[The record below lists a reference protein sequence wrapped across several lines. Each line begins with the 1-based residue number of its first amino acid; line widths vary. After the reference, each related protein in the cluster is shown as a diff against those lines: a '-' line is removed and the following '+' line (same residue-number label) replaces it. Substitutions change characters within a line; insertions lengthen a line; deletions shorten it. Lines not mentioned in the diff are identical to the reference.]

1 MDGQGKPAAGPDGEC
16 SGIARPRTPPLVET
30 GVPLAG
36 PSLLLANPE
45 CPLIS
50 PPAAVTTSP
59 EPLLRRDGRTA
70 TDQRPVQFQWDPMG
84 FALSSVLIATGQT
97 RVLCSVCLQ
106 EEVPRWRRG
115 SGSGWLSAEYR
126 LLPAST
132 PSRQSRELMKLSGRT
147 QEIQRLIGRSL
158 RAALDLEALGERT
171 LLVDC
176 DVLQADAGT
185 RTASISGAWVALA
198 AAIERLQRQQ
208 LLSVSP
214 LRHQVAAIS
223 VGLVE
228 GEALLDLDYSE
239 DSRAEVDLNV
249 VLDDQLRLLEI
260 QGTAEGAPFSRDQ
273 LNSLLDLADGGIRSL
288 QEAQRQAL
296 ASAPATAPAGSPRQ
310 PLAALG
316 S

>member
-1 MDGQGKPAAGPDGEC
+1 
-16 SGIARPRTPPLVET
+16 
-30 GVPLAG
+30 
-36 PSLLLANPE
+36 
-45 CPLIS
+45 
-50 PPAAVTTSP
+50 
-59 EPLLRRDGRTA
+59 
-70 TDQRPVQFQWDPMG
+70 
-84 FALSSVLIATGQT
+84 LIATGQT

-185 RTASISGAWVALA
+185 RTASITGAWVALA
-198 AAIERLQRQQ
+198 AAIARLQRQQ
-208 LLSVSP
+208 LLTSSP
-214 LRHQVAAIS
+214 LKHQVAAIS
-223 VGLVE
+223 VGLVA

-239 DSRAEVDLNV
+239 DSRADVDLNV
-249 VLDDQLRLLEI
+249 VMDDQLRLLEI
-260 QGTAEGAPFSRDQ
+260 QGTAEGAPFSRSQ
-273 LNSLLDLADGGIRSL
+273 LNSLLDLADGGIHSL
-288 QEAQRQAL
+288 QQAQRQAL
-296 ASAPATAPAGSPRQ
+296 DAAPAGSP
-310 PLAALG
+310 LALLAEPGAGG
-316 S
+316 SG

>member
-1 MDGQGKPAAGPDGEC
+1 MPA
-16 SGIARPRTPPLVET
+16 
-30 GVPLAG
+30 
-36 PSLLLANPE
+36 PSP
-45 CPLIS
+45 C
-50 PPAAVTTSP
+50 PAAVTSSP
-59 EPLLRRDGRTA
+59 DAKARRDGRTA
-70 TDQRPVQFQWDPMG
+70 TAQRPVHFQWDPMG
-84 FALSSVLIATGQT
+84 FALSSVLVSTGAT

-185 RTASISGAWVALA
+185 RTASITGAWVALA

-208 LLSVSP
+208 RLSGP
-214 LRHQVAAIS
+214 ALKQQVAAIS
-223 VGLVE
+223 VGLVD
-228 GEALLDLDYSE
+228 GAALLDLDYSE

-249 VLDDQLRLLEI
+249 VMDDQLRLLEI
-260 QGTAEGAPFSRDQ
+260 QGTAEGAPFSRNQ
-273 LNSLLDLADGGIRSL
+273 LEVLLDLADGGIRSL
-288 QEAQRQAL
+288 QQAQRQAL
-296 ASAPATAPAGSPRQ
+296 AMAPATSPSDTTPQ
-310 PLAALG
+310 PLSGGAG
-316 S
+316 